1 MKILLLLDTNSLIHR
16 FYHALPPLTTP
27 KGEPVGSI
35 YGLSQVLLKI
45 FREIKP
51 NYIAACYDRPEPT
64 FRDELYKEYKAQ
76 RPKAD
81 EALVL
86 QIIRT
91 RELFS
96 RFGVKNVELPG
107 YEADDLIGTLAEKF
121 KSEPDLQIVIFSGD
135 LDNLQLVEG
144 KKVVVD
150 FLLRGIT
157 EVMRYDEPAVVAKYG
172 LSPAQL
178 PDLKAF
184 VGDASDNIP
193 GVAGVGPK
201 TAQPL
206 IKEFGTVEEVYNSLG
221 IIPDKVLKKI
231 ANQKDTAVMS
241 KKLAT
246 IVRDA
251 PIQLKLEDLSVK
263 PLDTKILKDYF
274 MELGFR
280 SLVDR
285 ISNF

>member
-1 MKILLLLDTNSLIHR
+1 MSKTLLLLDTNSLIHR

-27 KGEPVGSI
+27 RGEPVGSI

-51 NYIAACYDRPEPT
+51 DYIAACYDRPEPT

-81 EALVL
+81 DALVA

-96 RFGVKNVELPG
+96 QFKVKNVELAG
-107 YEADDLIGTLAEKF
+107 YEADDLIGTLSEKF

-144 KKVVVD
+144 RKVIVD

-157 EVMRYDEPAVVAKYG
+157 ETMRYDETAVEAKYG
-172 LSPAQL
+172 LKPAQL

-231 ANQKDTAVMS
+231 AGQKDVAIMS

-251 PIQLKLEDLSVK
+251 PIELKLEDLRVG
-263 PLDTKILKDYF
+263 PLDIPALKNYF
-274 MELGFR
+274 SDLGFQ
-280 SLVDR
+280 SLVNR
-285 ISNF
+285 LS